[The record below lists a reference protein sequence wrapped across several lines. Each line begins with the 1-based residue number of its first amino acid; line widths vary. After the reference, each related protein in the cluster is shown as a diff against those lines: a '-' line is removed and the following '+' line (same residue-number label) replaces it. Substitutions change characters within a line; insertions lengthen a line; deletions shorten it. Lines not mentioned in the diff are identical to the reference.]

1 MMTEFK
7 KKEGTGKRKE
17 SRQRRKLH
25 ETQTIQTPS
34 CRFLFKTEEI
44 SVASISNPKIHSK
57 LKNVFRFF
65 LNCMFTFRIVFKPF
79 ALALT
84 TLEMCLELYWT

>member
-44 SVASISNPKIHSK
+44 SVASINNPKIHNK
-57 LKNVFRFF
+57 LTKCVQIFF
-65 LNCMFTFRIVFKPF
+65 KLHVYI
-79 ALALT
+79 
-84 TLEMCLELYWT
+84 